1 MHTLLTTEP
10 PVCLLEACKRWDY
23 RHAPRHLASIFLSQ
37 PVFSILTAIPQ
48 LVHSHG
54 ALSWRLP
61 TNSRWFPVKDLKNS
75 AAVSMFLP
83 SSCSLIGYRLFPIS
97 NLLTLNCL
105 SWWFTLPR
113 GCKPSAFSNY
123 LSKAHY
129 IWLMFKKKKI
139 QVCFPESQ
147 TAGSFARSREVP
159 LARRKHLKDLS
170 ELRPLSSPCVW
181 QQGKLHHGY
190 IFHTPSS
197 EQPLAV
203 YRRSTNTTSLN
214 PCGSP
219 KRSAWRLCR
228 FRMMKLSIRAWQLS
242 RGCPGLLPCNRM
254 VCVFFLSFFFFFCP
268 SCRLFLFITP

>member
-1 MHTLLTTEP
+1 MHALLTTEP
-10 PVCLLEACKRWDY
+10 PVRLLEACKRWDY

-61 TNSRWFPVKDLKNS
+61 TNSRWFPVKDLKKS
-75 AAVSMFLP
+75 SAVSTFLP

-129 IWLMFKKKKI
+129 IWLMFKKKKSKCVFLKAR
-139 QVCFPESQ
+139 QLAHLHGAEKYHLPE
-147 TAGSFARSREVP
+147 E
-159 LARRKHLKDLS
+159 
-170 ELRPLSSPCVW
+170 
-181 QQGKLHHGY
+181 
-190 IFHTPSS
+190 
-197 EQPLAV
+197 
-203 YRRSTNTTSLN
+203 STWKTWANS
-214 PCGSP
+214 
-219 KRSAWRLCR
+219 
-228 FRMMKLSIRAWQLS
+228 
-242 RGCPGLLPCNRM
+242 GLLAPPVFDNRANSTTGT
-254 VCVFFLSFFFFFCP
+254 FSTHLHLNSH
-268 SCRLFLFITP
+268 